1 MNEIGRPLALAT
13 LLAAGFLPWACS
25 KHHDTTGT
33 EGVGALSTP
42 EIDGP
47 SEDQLVAFRATM
59 AGNRR
64 EALAAARR
72 ASSKTTL
79 DAARGVPSAQNA
91 LELPLL
97 TLVSFGDWQE
107 VLRLPAPDTG
117 LELATALHRYAHGT
131 ALAALGRRDEARA
144 LLGELRSTSR
154 TAAKAA
160 AGDETA
166 NPVLSIASH
175 ALAGEIA
182 LRAGQPAVAAER
194 FRRAAQIE
202 DGMAYEQP
210 PSWFYPIRH
219 SLGRALLE
227 AGNAA
232 AAETAYREDLARFP
246 ENGWSLFGLAL
257 SLEAQGRQADAEA
270 VRDRFREA
278 WERADV
284 ELTSS
289 RF

>member
-1 MNEIGRPLALAT
+1 MNEIGRPLAIAT

-25 KHHDTTGT
+25 KHRDTA
-33 EGVGALSTP
+33 GADDLP
-42 EIDGP
+42 DE
-47 SEDQLVAFRATM
+47 QLAAFTATM
-59 AGNRR
+59 AGNRKQ
-64 EALAAARR
+64 ALAAARQA
-72 ASSKTTL
+72 ASNTPIEV
-79 DAARGVPSAQNA
+79 ARGVPSAQNA
-91 LELPLL
+91 LVLPLL

-107 VLRLPAPDTG
+107 ALRLPAPDTC
-117 LELATALHRYAHGT
+117 LELATAMHRYAHGT

-144 LLGELRSTSR
+144 LLGQLRNTSR

-160 AGDETA
+160 AGDEAA
-166 NPVLSIASH
+166 NPVLSIAAH

-194 FRRAAQIE
+194 FRRAEQIE
-202 DGMAYEQP
+202 DAMARREP
-210 PSWFYPIRH
+210 PPWFYPIRH

-227 AGNAA
+227 AGQAE

-257 SLEAQGRQADAEA
+257 SLEAQGRTADAES
-270 VRDRFREA
+270 VRARFREA
-278 WERADV
+278 WAAADV